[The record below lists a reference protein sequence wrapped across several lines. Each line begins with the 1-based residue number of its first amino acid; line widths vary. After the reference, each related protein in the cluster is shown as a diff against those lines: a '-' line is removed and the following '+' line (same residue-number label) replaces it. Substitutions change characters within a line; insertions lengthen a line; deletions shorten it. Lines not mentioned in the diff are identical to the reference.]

1 MNNECNLQKNVFLKL
16 IRVKKNR
23 KSTIFFFAYFVIL
36 YIGTFKSKE
45 RETSTKKY
53 KKIINVPDL
62 FGSGPKLM

>member
-1 MNNECNLQKNVFLKL
+1 MNAIYKKNVFLKL

-53 KKIINVPDL
+53 KK
-62 FGSGPKLM
+62 